1 MDFSETITKQLE
13 ITQLELPVAIFRVS
27 ELSQSG
33 HLLKADN
40 VGIGN
45 GSGHTVEVALLNSRF
60 HVTSG
65 KSLIKIVGNISL
77 TRKIVH
83 FLCTLK
89 NAAKN
94 FSIP

>member
-1 MDFSETITKQLE
+1 MDFSETITKRLQ

-33 HLLKADN
+33 YLLKADN
-40 VGIGN
+40 VGMGN
-45 GSGHTVEVALLNSRF
+45 GSSTLVEVALSNLRF

-77 TRKIVH
+77 ARKIVH
-83 FLCTLK
+83 FLCTIK
-89 NAAKN
+89 NTAKN